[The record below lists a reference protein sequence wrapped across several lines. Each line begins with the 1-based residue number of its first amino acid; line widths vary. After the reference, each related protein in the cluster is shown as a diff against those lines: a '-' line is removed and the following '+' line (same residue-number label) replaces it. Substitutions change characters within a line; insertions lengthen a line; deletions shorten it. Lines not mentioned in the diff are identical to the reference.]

1 MLGIAV
7 ETLRAYPHYIAIINV
22 FVKNENYAMENIGDT
37 TLDWGQDL
45 PELKKALD
53 RRGIQEVR
61 LGYFG
66 AARPGHWGIRWLP
79 ASGREPGWYAISRS
93 YLAGMWPPG
102 DPYAWLRAREPVELV
117 GGSIALFR
125 VDDAAVPAGREE

>member
-1 MLGIAV
+1 MYPNFLTYFTPVLGGTPAAARWLV
-7 ETLRAYPHYIAIINV
+7 DSN
-22 FVKNENYAMENIGDT
+22 
-37 TLDWGQDL
+37 LDWGQDL
-45 PELKKALD
+45 PALKQALD

-66 AARPGHWGIRWLP
+66 AGRPSHWGIRGLP
-79 ASGREPGWYAISRS
+79 AGGREPGWYAISRS
-93 YLAGMWPPG
+93 FLSGMWPPG

-125 VDDAAVPAGREE
+125 VDDAAVPAGR